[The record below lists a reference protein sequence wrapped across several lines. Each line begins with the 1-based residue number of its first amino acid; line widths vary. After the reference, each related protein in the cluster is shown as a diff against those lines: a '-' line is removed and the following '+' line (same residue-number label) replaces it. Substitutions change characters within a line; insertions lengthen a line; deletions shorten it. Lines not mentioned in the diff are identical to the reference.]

1 MGGYYERLIRL
12 MPSIATETITVL
24 RMPFHCTQQS
34 PACLSDLLPLCEVA
48 QPTETQFLTA
58 GLLASIVPQGSH
70 ALTAKPAEG
79 LTAATLL
86 QQMSAAAQKGGV
98 AAAAAGTAVGLQQAA
113 QAGVPAQRL
122 AGAADRRFA
131 MTPEPGAPVA
141 AHQMVQPVP
150 QGQAA
155 EGWKV
160 SLVFRGESRAGR

>member
-1 MGGYYERLIRL
+1 
-12 MPSIATETITVL
+12 MPSYRT
-24 RMPFHCTQQS
+24 PF
-34 PACLSDLLPLCEVA
+34 PLCKA
-48 QPTETQFLTA
+48 PQPTEIRSLIP
-58 GLLASIVPQGSH
+58 GLLASIIPSGSH

-86 QQMSAAAQKGGV
+86 QQMSAAAQKGGA

-122 AGAADRRFA
+122 AGAVDRRFA
-131 MTPEPGAPVA
+131 MTPEPGAPV

-160 SLVFRGESRAGR
+160 SLVFRGEPGLAARPL

>member
-1 MGGYYERLIRL
+1 M
-12 MPSIATETITVL
+12 
-24 RMPFHCTQQS
+24 
-34 PACLSDLLPLCEVA
+34 
-48 QPTETQFLTA
+48 ETQSSIA
-58 GLLASIVPQGSH
+58 GLLASIVPHGSH

-86 QQMSAAAQKGGV
+86 QQMSAAAPKGGV
-98 AAAAAGTAVGLQQAA
+98 AVAAAGTAVGLQ

-141 AHQMVQPVP
+141 HQIVQPVP

-160 SLVFRGESRAGR
+160 SLVFRGESRRAGRWCTLKHSLMNVSEVAGELTCTCPRAGR